1 MKIPLII
8 FTLCF
13 ISFIKGLSDFIQVKN
28 VKKNIASAG
37 VVTYDTL
44 RSKVYFTYLHKD
56 FKNDILNKFDE
67 EKYENQRVDIDW
79 NAKTVHAYY
88 LKRIY
93 LPDRWHE
100 LYYFYSVSV
109 TVNKFEKKK
118 ECKRVG
124 RQTICKLV
132 DHPKGLDKRDVE
144 FMKNKGIN
152 SMHSSMQV
160 EFASTVDD
168 SYKEQFYAQYP
179 NLRK

>member
-44 RSKVYFTYLHKD
+44 RSKVYFTYLHRD
-56 FKNDILNKFDE
+56 FRNDILNKFDE

-79 NAKTVHAYY
+79 KAKTVHAYY
-88 LKRIY
+88 LKRLY
-93 LPDRWHE
+93 LPDKWHE
-100 LYYFYSVSV
+100 LYYFYR
-109 TVNKFEKKK
+109 FEKKK
-118 ECKRVG
+118 ECKKVG
-124 RQTICKLV
+124 TQLRCKLV
-132 DHPKGLDKRDVE
+132 DHPKGLNNRDID
-144 FMKNKGIN
+144 FMKSKGIN
-152 SMHSSMQV
+152 SMHNSMQV

>member
-13 ISFIKGLSDFIQVKN
+13 ISFIKSDVLQFKN
-28 VKKNIASAG
+28 IRKNIASAG

-44 RSKVYFTYLHKD
+44 RSKVYYTYLHKD
-56 FKNDILNKFDE
+56 FRNDIINKFDE

-88 LKRIY
+88 FKRIY

-109 TVNKFEKKK
+109 VAHKFERKR
-118 ECKRVG
+118 ECKRIG
-124 RQTICKLV
+124 RQMRCQLV
-132 DHPKGLDKRDVE
+132 DHPKGINKNDVE
-144 FMKNKGIN
+144 FMKKTGIN
-152 SMHSSMQV
+152 TMHSSMQV

-168 SYKEQFYAQYP
+168 TYKEQFYVQYP